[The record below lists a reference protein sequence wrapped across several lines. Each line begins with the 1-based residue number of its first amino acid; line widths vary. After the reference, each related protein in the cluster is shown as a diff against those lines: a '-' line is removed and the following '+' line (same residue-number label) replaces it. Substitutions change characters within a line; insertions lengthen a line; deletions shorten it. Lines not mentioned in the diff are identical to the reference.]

1 MAVRIKHVKGNVLRL
16 HVPLTVK
23 IKRLI
28 DGEITEEEKDFI
40 PSPYYPTYINLKKD
54 VGLTKSYVAEVEDNV
69 ASMQDDGTLT
79 VGEYQVEVKCNDDLG
94 NPYRYMVRAVIE
106 IVDATI
112 DAGIEAGIE
121 FDSEDYTLVGGG
133 VFISYGGGVFE
144 QIQSDWAEEL
154 DQARSYIRNKPDLT
168 IYQEKESGKGLSEN
182 DFTNEYKAKL
192 DGLVNYDDTE
202 LRGVINTKVD
212 KETGKGLST
221 NDFTNAD
228 KQKLDGLENYDDRY
242 IRSVLDEKVDKEN
255 GMGLSANDYTDEEKS
270 KLGTLENYDD
280 TAIRAEITATNSHL
294 KSNYYDKNHSYN
306 KDEVNALLAAMQT
319 FSFVYVSTLP
329 PASINTTKKIYLVPS
344 ETQVRRN
351 IKDEYITIQNAGVY
365 IWEKIGSTDI
375 DLSNYATITQLNQ
388 SIQDAI
394 SALATVASTGSYLDL
409 TDKPTIPTQLSQLTS
424 DSTHRTV
431 TDVEKERW
439 DGGSF
444 EQEQSDW
451 NETDNTKS
459 SFIKNKPTIPSEVTE
474 STVAGWGFTKNTGTI
489 TGITMNG
496 TSKGTSGVVDIGTVV
511 TDVSGKVD
519 KTTTINGKA
528 LSSNVNLSAEDVGAL
543 PDTTHIPVVPT
554 NVSAFNNDAGYLT
567 QHQDVSGKE
576 DKVDIVSASGATLT
590 AEVGKYYTLS
600 SVGTLAITLPTI
612 ASGNTKVQTV
622 SFYISSGSSPAV
634 TFSSTH
640 SIYYSDGFEIAA
652 DSTYEVSALWNG
664 IGWIIGMLK
673 LVASS

>member
-28 DGEITEEEKDFI
+28 DGEITEEEQDFI

-69 ASMQDDGTLT
+69 VSMQDDGTLT

-121 FDSEDYTLVGGG
+121 FDSEEYTLVGGG

-192 DGLVNYDDTE
+192 DGLENYDDTE

-255 GMGLSANDYTDEEKS
+255 GMGLSTNDYTDEEKS
-270 KLGTLENYDD
+270 KLSTLENYDD
-280 TAIRAEITATNSHL
+280 TAIRTEITATNSQL

-306 KDEVNALLAAMQT
+306 KDEINALLAAMQT

-409 TDKPTIPTQLSQLTS
+409 TNKPTIPTQLSQLTS

-431 TDVEKERW
+431 TDEEKARW
-439 DGGSF
+439 ESGAGF

-459 SFIKNKPTIPSEVTE
+459 SFIKNKPTIPAEVTE
-474 STVAGWGFTKNTGTI
+474 TTVTNWGFTKNTGTI

-496 TSKGTSGVVDIGTVV
+496 ASKGTSGVVDLGTVV

-519 KTTTINGKA
+519 KTTTVNGKA
-528 LSSNVNLSAEDVGAL
+528 LSSNVTLTASEVGAL
-543 PDTTHIPVVPT
+543 PSTTVI
-554 NVSAFNNDAGYLT
+554 
-567 QHQDVSGKE
+567 
-576 DKVDIVSASGATLT
+576 
-590 AEVGKYYTLS
+590 
-600 SVGTLAITLPTI
+600 PTI
-612 ASGNTKVQTV
+612 
-622 SFYISSGSSPAV
+622 
-634 TFSSTH
+634 TFRQ
-640 SIYYSDGFEIAA
+640 
-652 DSTYEVSALWNG
+652 W
-664 IGWIIGMLK
+664 
-673 LVASS
+673 